1 MELKNKNEEIIKF
14 KNDINALDKEITII
28 KEEENEIK
36 EKLNSRIENMSKL
49 N

>member
-14 KNDINALDKEITII
+14 KNDIDALDKEIKII

-36 EKLNSRIENMSKL
+36 EKLNSWIENMSKL